1 MHAKF
6 LYMTKN
12 LEAIRK
18 KLSIK
23 KGLVTVPNLNEFWN
37 RKFCFKIDKEHWS
50 GAIKTTKETRRRVRN
65 YIDIIFISISVQ
77 AEKP

>member
-1 MHAKF
+1 MHAKL

-12 LEAIRK
+12 LEAIHK
-18 KLSIK
+18 KIYIK

-50 GAIKTTKETRRRVRN
+50 VAIETTKETRCRVLN
-65 YIDIIFISISVQ
+65 YIDMIFISISVQ
-77 AEKP
+77 ACI